1 MLFILHR
8 KIHETSSPRSS
19 CSKSVNQEWFLAC
32 DVMAVFTDPCPFE
45 GDSSIRTQS
54 EHTQPGAS
62 IDHNCTVPLFTS
74 VPRLFFC
81 ILFLQCMIER
91 LLYRVADVH
100 WSYTTPMSRTHP
112 MCLLLATLH
121 NRAGP
126 TGRKRGS
133 QKRGEGEK
141 SKEFDMLCAWVTCI
155 KQRQSVYACAWK
167 E

>member
-1 MLFILHR
+1 MLQICDPGMIFGLRRDGRIHWSMSVWRRFLHPDTVWTHAAWSLR
-8 KIHETSSPRSS
+8 RSQLQSSSFHFCPPS
-19 CSKSVNQEWFLAC
+19 FLLY
-32 DVMAVFTDPCPFE
+32 
-45 GDSSIRTQS
+45 S
-54 EHTQPGAS
+54 
-62 IDHNCTVPLFTS
+62 
-74 VPRLFFC
+74 FFF
-81 ILFLQCMIER
+81 FLQCMMER

-100 WSYTTPMSRTHP
+100 WSCTTPMSRTHP

-141 SKEFDMLCAWVTCI
+141 SKEFDMLCAWATCI
-155 KQRQSVYACAWK
+155 KQRQSVYVCAWK